1 MSSASHTCK
10 PPPPHYWGEHRAEAK
25 RWVGSDKVKAK
36 ASQPAPLS
44 PPQAPH
50 PAGSRET
57 NGPAT
62 RAREVEE
69 ACGAIL
75 ARGTRAAG
83 GRLLRVGGRGEE
95 YRVGGEE
102 VMSWAGGDEPR
113 DLSGLGVRF
122 VVRLRGTWWCGS
134 EVPATRKA
142 LAVRNLKGTSGSWSS
157 MQLQQADV
165 AGML

>member
-1 MSSASHTCK
+1 M
-10 PPPPHYWGEHRAEAK
+10 
-25 RWVGSDKVKAK
+25 KAK
-36 ASQPAPLS
+36 ASRPAPLP

-57 NGPAT
+57 NGLAT

-113 DLSGLGVRF
+113 DLSGLG
-122 VVRLRGTWWCGS
+122 
-134 EVPATRKA
+134 
-142 LAVRNLKGTSGSWSS
+142 
-157 MQLQQADV
+157 
-165 AGML
+165 